1 MDAPST
7 TPHDAV
13 FKQFLMHAETARDF
27 LDIHLPA
34 ELRELCDLDT
44 LHLESGSFIEESL
57 KGHSTDVLYSVQ
69 MQGSTGYLHV
79 VIEHQSKPDKK
90 MAFRMMRYSIAAMH
104 RHLEADH
111 DKLPLV
117 VPILFYQGE
126 ATPYPLS
133 MCWFDMFY
141 SPELEFFDFLLT
153 EKTAKTANGCEA
165 VCIFVNDDGSRPV
178 LEELK
183 KHGVKYIALRCAGFN
198 NVDLDAAKELG
209 LKVVR
214 VPAYDP
220 EAVAEHAIGMM
231 MTLNRRIH
239 RAYQRTR
246 DANFSLEGLTGFTMY
261 GKTAGVIGTGKIG
274 VAMLRILK
282 GFGMRLLAFD
292 PYPSAAALELGV
304 EYVDLP
310 TLFSESD
317 VISLHCP
324 LTPENYHLLNEAAFD
339 QMKNGVMIVN
349 TSRGALIDSQAAIE
363 ALKNQKIGSLG
374 MDVYENERDL
384 FFEDKS
390 NDVIQD
396 DVFRRLSACHNVLFT
411 GHQAFLTAEA
421 LTSISQ
427 TTLQNLSNLEKGETC
442 PNELV

>member
-1 MDAPST
+1 
-7 TPHDAV
+7 
-13 FKQFLMHAETARDF
+13 
-27 LDIHLPA
+27 
-34 ELRELCDLDT
+34 
-44 LHLESGSFIEESL
+44 
-57 KGHSTDVLYSVQ
+57 
-69 MQGSTGYLHV
+69 
-79 VIEHQSKPDKK
+79 
-90 MAFRMMRYSIAAMH
+90 
-104 RHLEADH
+104 
-111 DKLPLV
+111 
-117 VPILFYQGE
+117 
-126 ATPYPLS
+126 
-133 MCWFDMFY
+133 
-141 SPELEFFDFLLT
+141 
-153 EKTAKTANGCEA
+153 
-165 VCIFVNDDGSRPV
+165 
-178 LEELK
+178 
-183 KHGVKYIALRCAGFN
+183 
-198 NVDLDAAKELG
+198 
-209 LKVVR
+209 
-214 VPAYDP
+214 
-220 EAVAEHAIGMM
+220 MM

-282 GFGMRLLAFD
+282 GFGMRLLAFVRIQVQRR
-292 PYPSAAALELGV
+292 AGTRCG
-304 EYVDLP
+304 YVDLP

-390 NDVIQD
+390 NDVIED

-411 GHQAFLTAEA
+411 GHRGIPDSRSSDQYFSDYAAKLKQ
-421 LTSISQ
+421 SG
-427 TTLQNLSNLEKGETC
+427 KR
-442 PNELV
+442 

>member
-1 MDAPST
+1 MKLAVYST
-7 TPHDAV
+7 
-13 FKQFLMHAETARDF
+13 KQ
-27 LDIHLPA
+27 
-34 ELRELCDLDT
+34 
-44 LHLESGSFIEESL
+44 
-57 KGHSTDVLYSVQ
+57 Y
-69 MQGSTGYLHV
+69 
-79 VIEHQSKPDKK
+79 DKK
-90 MAFRMMRYSIAAMH
+90 YLQQVNESFG
-104 RHLEADH
+104 
-111 DKLPLV
+111 
-117 VPILFYQGE
+117 F
-126 ATPYPLS
+126 
-133 MCWFDMFY
+133 
-141 SPELEFFDFLLT
+141 ELEFFDFLLT

-261 GKTAGVIGTGKIG
+261 GKTAGVIGTGKI
-274 VAMLRILK
+274 
-282 GFGMRLLAFD
+282 
-292 PYPSAAALELGV
+292 GV